1 MAHDVALTDIERDAL
16 TELVNIGVSRAASS
30 LRKMIGEEVL
40 LSVPSV
46 EIMPPQEAARLIG
59 ERETDGLVAIQ
70 QYRGSLLGRALL
82 IFPEATSMDLVRAI
96 IGSDASDQIA
106 EPAGGP
112 GRDRK
117 RDLERLLRDHGEHAQ
132 AVLTIS
138 LPEVLRGWPG
148 LFALSPERSAQG
160 LVLFLYIN
168 FSMRNRDIRGY
179 IAMLMDL
186 PSLTALKMLIADFID
201 RIVGGEAEAL
211 PTQNSNPA
219 KSRQARLL
227 RTFQTKRRS
236 RP

>member
-70 QYRGSLLGRALL
+70 QQFEGAFSGRALL

-96 IGSDASDQIA
+96 IGSDVPSDQIA
-106 EPAGGP
+106 EFEQEALAETGNVILNGCLATMANML
-112 GRDRK
+112 K
-117 RDLERLLRDHGEHAQ
+117 Q
-132 AVLTIS
+132 SLTIS
-138 LPEVLRGWPG
+138 LPEVLRGDGPG
-148 LFALSPERSAQG
+148 LFALPPERSAQG

-168 FSMRNRDIRGY
+168 FSVRNRDIRGY

-219 KSRQARLL
+219 KSWQV
-227 RTFQTKRRS
+227 
-236 RP
+236 